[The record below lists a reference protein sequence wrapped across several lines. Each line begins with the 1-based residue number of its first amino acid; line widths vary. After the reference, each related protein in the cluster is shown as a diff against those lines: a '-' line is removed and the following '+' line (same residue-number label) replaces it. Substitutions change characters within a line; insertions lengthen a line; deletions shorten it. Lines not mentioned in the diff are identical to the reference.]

1 MNHPKIAELLPWYVN
16 GALGTGDRQAAA
28 LEVASCD
35 ECAKDV
41 EEFTQVQAAMLE
53 LEAEAPEPNEYAFA
67 RALSAVE
74 EEERKKRLGHPWT
87 GWWWAL
93 TPFRRAIV
101 VSSVL
106 GVLVLTGII
115 IAPKPLQ
122 PVSVADTGA
131 ATPIQL
137 ESLSSQVP
145 PALNYKTAP
154 SRLAAAAPVAMP
166 VADEKAVNVPVTSL
180 ANTAKI
186 ARSGGVGLL
195 VRDVEG
201 AIAGISEI
209 ARAQGG
215 EVLSLNDETPSE
227 PGVRHTAQMQVS
239 VPEVRFDATVA
250 ALGKIGG
257 MKSRTVAAENVGG
270 QIVDTEAR
278 LRNLRSAEAD
288 YLKIMN
294 RAGKIDEVLAVENQL
309 SDTRGQIEQLEGQDQ
324 ALKHRVAYSTIN
336 VDLEDEVQTAAAEL
350 SAATQVRDSWIAAL
364 RSVRA
369 FSVTLIGGILWGVA
383 YAPYVLGV
391 ALLGGFVAMRWRRSA
406 EADL

>member
-1 MNHPKIAELLPWYVN
+1 M
-16 GALGTGDRQAAA
+16 G
-28 LEVASCD
+28 
-35 ECAKDV
+35 
-41 EEFTQVQAAMLE
+41 
-53 LEAEAPEPNEYAFA
+53 
-67 RALSAVE
+67 
-74 EEERKKRLGHPWT
+74 
-87 GWWWAL
+87 
-93 TPFRRAIV
+93 
-101 VSSVL
+101 
-106 GVLVLTGII
+106 
-115 IAPKPLQ
+115 
-122 PVSVADTGA
+122 
-131 ATPIQL
+131 
-137 ESLSSQVP
+137 
-145 PALNYKTAP
+145 
-154 SRLAAAAPVAMP
+154 AAPVAMP

-195 VRDVEG
+195 VHDVEG

-215 EVLSLNDETPSE
+215 EVLSLNDETPSQ

-324 ALKHRVAYSTIN
+324 ALKHRVAYSTIS

-350 SAATQVRDSWIAAL
+350 SAATQVRDSWIAAV
-364 RSVRA
+364 RSVKA

-406 EADL
+406 ETGP